1 MLQARF
7 RHQAQRVYP
16 KEDANNM
23 QARKRAGRKQAFP
36 DLRRGMR
43 SLHF

>member
-1 MLQARF
+1 MKAARIP
-7 RHQAQRVYP
+7 R
-16 KEDANNM
+16 KTANNV
-23 QARKRAGRKQAFP
+23 QARKRAGRKQAFS